1 MDSNTPDLKHGPLT
15 GIRVIDLTTVISGPL
30 STMMLADQG
39 ADVIKIETPDGGD
52 YSRALAT
59 RRNGFSAAFVN
70 NNRNKRSVTLD
81 LKSAA
86 GIAVLRE
93 LIKKADVLVQNFRPG
108 VAQRLGIGPKEMRA
122 LNPRLIYASIA
133 GFGFE
138 GPLVHKPVYDPL
150 IQAVSSL
157 TTVQGGSDDDRPRL
171 VRTVLPDKLTGYQTA
186 QAIAAAL
193 YARERQGEGQEITVS
208 MLDTVVGFL
217 WSSDMNGHTFV
228 GDELEREESQSFID
242 LIYKLQDGY
251 VSVSIMQDKHW
262 RDFAG
267 AVDRLDLL
275 LDRRFSTAE
284 LREIN
289 RDARLQAIQDA
300 ISDFTVEELIDRLE
314 RADVPHAQVLTRTQM
329 RKHPQVEANGT
340 IIEYDHPLAGKLRQA
355 RHAAVF
361 SRTPTSVRRG
371 APSLGE
377 HTRVVLHDFGVDIA
391 LIDSVSPIDESES
404 IA

>member
-284 LREIN
+284 FREIN

>member
-1 MDSNTPDLKHGPLT
+1 
-15 GIRVIDLTTVISGPL
+15 
-30 STMMLADQG
+30 
-39 ADVIKIETPDGGD
+39 
-52 YSRALAT
+52 
-59 RRNGFSAAFVN
+59 
-70 NNRNKRSVTLD
+70 
-81 LKSAA
+81 
-86 GIAVLRE
+86 
-93 LIKKADVLVQNFRPG
+93 
-108 VAQRLGIGPKEMRA
+108 
-122 LNPRLIYASIA
+122 
-133 GFGFE
+133 
-138 GPLVHKPVYDPL
+138 
-150 IQAVSSL
+150 
-157 TTVQGGSDDDRPRL
+157 
-171 VRTVLPDKLTGYQTA
+171 
-186 QAIAAAL
+186 
-193 YARERQGEGQEITVS
+193 
-208 MLDTVVGFL
+208 
-217 WSSDMNGHTFV
+217 MNGHTFV

-284 LREIN
+284 FREIN